1 MTINC
6 LNGES
11 VPSDTSAFVAI
22 DGIDG
27 VRVQTTTDGSTGA
40 VLAPMIA
47 VAAGLPPATRLV
59 TVDLLPGAGDPVQP
73 GSAVQVNYCGVGQT
87 TRTMFD
93 SSWVRGKPASFGL
106 NQVIKGWTDGIP
118 GMKPGG
124 RRLLIIP
131 ADEAYGD
138 NPRDGSGIL
147 PGETLIFVVDM
158 IASSK

>member
-1 MTINC
+1 MIGEPPSKSGAVQLITIEVPERDARVTPDG
-6 LNGES
+6 GEGRAG
-11 VPSDTSAFVAI
+11 V
-22 DGIDG
+22 
-27 VRVQTTTDGSTGA
+27 VRVASARVAPGSD
-40 VLAPMIA
+40 
-47 VAAGLPPATRLV
+47 
-59 TVDLLPGAGDPVQP
+59 VDAGDPVQP

-106 NQVIKGWTDGIP
+106 NQVIKGWTDGLP

-131 ADEAYGD
+131 ADQAYGD
-138 NPRDGSGIL
+138 NPRDDSGIL